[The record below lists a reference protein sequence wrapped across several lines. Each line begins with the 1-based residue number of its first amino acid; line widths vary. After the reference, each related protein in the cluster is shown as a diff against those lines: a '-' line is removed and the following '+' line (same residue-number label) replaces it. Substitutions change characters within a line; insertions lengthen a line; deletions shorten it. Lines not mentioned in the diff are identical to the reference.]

1 MKGVGAKSPTS
12 LSLTIVSAPIISLCL
27 GPSCKVLFSLK
38 WPNWPLDRV
47 GLSPIWPPGPLDR
60 VGFSPNWPP
69 GPLDRVLWDNNSDLA
84 SSKFSLGW
92 VRGGARF
99 SLVCIFG
106 ETSLKQVLAKLDV
119 LSLRID
125 CANNPGWFSTFS
137 LCGFSLFWVPPTL
150 SLVCGPP
157 RLSLACAAPKCS
169 VFWLHPKF
177 SVFLRRTR
185 GLCSGV
191 TSAARTKW
199 VGSGPL
205 STPEIEN
212 DLGYF

>member
-1 MKGVGAKSPTS
+1 M
-12 LSLTIVSAPIISLCL
+12 
-27 GPSCKVLFSLK
+27 
-38 WPNWPLDRV
+38 
-47 GLSPIWPPGPLDR
+47 
-60 VGFSPNWPP
+60 
-69 GPLDRVLWDNNSDLA
+69 
-84 SSKFSLGW
+84 
-92 VRGGARF
+92 F
-99 SLVCIFG
+99 SLVWIFC

-119 LSLRID
+119 FSLRID

-137 LCGFSLFWVPPTL
+137 LFGFSLLWVPPTC
-150 SLVCGPP
+150 SPFSGPP
-157 RLSLACAAPKCS
+157 ILSLAAPKLS
-169 VFWLHPKF
+169 VFWLHPRF

-212 DLGYF
+212 EEQKADGDNDHNYVCL